1 MEKLPRRNGA
11 FVLSIAVVLL
21 VGVTSAVASGSSPAT
36 ASKHKHKRRH
46 RYLPVRC
53 QDPDYFAVIDK
64 TGKQLIAQYNAMGFA
79 IGSPADIAEGG
90 GHSIDGETPGEACR
104 YAGTKHLKGGISTGV
119 REGNGFMID
128 YLSPGQ
134 PPFPGET
141 NPAIREY
148 DWKWKELVS
157 NTRKGVLHGTISMIN
172 CTKYSYEGSFSQPG
186 DAQAYP
192 C

>member
-1 MEKLPRRNGA
+1 MSYHFRLYPALVMFGALAILVSLP
-11 FVLSIAVVLL
+11 AV
-21 VGVTSAVASGSSPAT
+21 GTASSPGKAT
-36 ASKHKHKRRH
+36 ASRHKHRH

-53 QDPDYFAVIDK
+53 EDPNYRNVIAQ
-64 TGKQLIAQYNAMGFA
+64 TGLQLVAQYNGMGFS
-79 IGSPADIAEGG
+79 IGSPQDVATGG
-90 GHSIDGETPGEACR
+90 GSSIDGTSPGEACR
-104 YAGTKHLKGGISTGV
+104 YAGTLHLKGGVSTGV

-128 YLSPGQ
+128 YRSPGE

-157 NTRKGVLHGTISMIN
+157 NTRKGVLHGTISSLN
-172 CTKYSYEGSFSQPG
+172 CTKASYDGGFDSPSNIQ
-186 DAQAYP
+186 QYP

>member
-1 MEKLPRRNGA
+1 MGKEDSRT
-11 FVLSIAVVLL
+11 AVAVAIVALTVLL
-21 VGVTSAVASGSSPAT
+21 VVASGPGLAT
-36 ASKHKHKRRH
+36 AGGHKHRN

-53 QDPDYFAVIDK
+53 EDPDYTNVIAQ
-64 TGKQLIAQYNAMGFA
+64 TGAQLVAQYNAMGFS
-79 IGSPADIAEGG
+79 IGSPQDVDANGS
-90 GHSIDGETPGEACR
+90 SIDGATPGGACR
-104 YAGTKHLKGGISTGV
+104 YVGTRHLKGGVSTGV

-128 YLSPGQ
+128 FKSEGE

-157 NTRKGVLHGTISMIN
+157 NTRKGVLHGSISSLS
-172 CTKYSYEGSFSQPG
+172 CTKYSYDGTYNSSYNV
-186 DAQAYP
+186 QAYP

>member
-1 MEKLPRRNGA
+1 MEKLPRRTGA
-11 FVLSIAVVLL
+11 FTLSIAVVLL
-21 VGVTSAVASGSSPAT
+21 AVAGSSLASGASHAT
-36 ASKHKHKRRH
+36 ASRHKHRRF
-46 RYLPVRC
+46 LPVRC
-53 QDPDYFAVIDK
+53 NDPDFHAVLEK
-64 TGKQLIAQYNAMGFA
+64 TGEQLVAQYNAMGFA
-79 IGSPADIAEGG
+79 IGRPADVAAGG
-90 GHSIDGETPGEACR
+90 GKSIDGQNPGEGCR
-104 YAGTKHLKGGISTGV
+104 YAGTKHLKGGVSTGV

-157 NTRKGVLHGTISMIN
+157 NTRKGVLRGTVSSIN
-172 CTKYSYEGSFSQPG
+172 CTKYAYAGSFSQPG
-186 DAQAYP
+186 PGVAYP